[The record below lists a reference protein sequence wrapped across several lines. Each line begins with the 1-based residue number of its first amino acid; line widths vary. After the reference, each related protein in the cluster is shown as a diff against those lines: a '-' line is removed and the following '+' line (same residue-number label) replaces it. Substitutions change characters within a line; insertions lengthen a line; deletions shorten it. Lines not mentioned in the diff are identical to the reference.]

1 MRAIWKGTISFGL
14 VTIPIALGV
23 ATRRSDPSFRM
34 LDARTHEPVKQQL
47 VTGSDGQTLSR
58 DQTVKGYEVS
68 KGQFV
73 VLSDAELESVA
84 AEREHTINIVAFID
98 AAELDPVYYDRSYY
112 VQPQEHGVKPYALLA
127 AAMKETGKAA
137 VGKLVLSGKQYLA
150 LLRPSGDTLV
160 LELLFYPEDVRSASE
175 IEDAVGNVGVSDQE
189 LSMARQLIESLA
201 RPFDPAEFTNEHKQ
215 AVMRLIEQ
223 KLAGEE
229 VSIQQEP
236 EPAPA
241 PDLMAALKAS
251 LEQTEKAGSAKASG
265 DRKQNGRAKTT
276 SRQKQTSKKS

>member
-1 MRAIWKGTISFGL
+1 
-14 VTIPIALGV
+14 
-23 ATRRSDPSFRM
+23 M

-47 VTGSDGQTLSR
+47 VTGSDEQTLSR

-73 VLSDAELESVA
+73 VLTDSELESVA
-84 AEREHTINIVAFID
+84 AERQHTIDIVAFID
-98 AAELDPVYYDRSYY
+98 ATELDPVYYDRSYY

-127 AAMKETGKAA
+127 SAMQETGKAA

-150 LLRPSGDTLV
+150 LLRPSGETLV
-160 LELLFYPEDVRSASE
+160 LELLFYPEDVRSAGE
-175 IEDAVGNVGVSDQE
+175 IEDAVGGVEVSDQE
-189 LSMARQLIESLA
+189 LSMARQLIDSLT
-201 RPFDPAEFTNEHKQ
+201 RPFDPGEFTNEHKQ
-215 AVMRLIEQ
+215 AVMRLVEQ

-229 VSIQQEP
+229 ISIQSEP

-251 LEQTEKAGSAKASG
+251 LEQTEKGQPAKASA
-265 DRKQNGRAKTT
+265 DKKQNGRGKNTG
-276 SRQKQTSKKS
+276 RQKQTSKKN